1 MPPLL
6 ENRYPTAIAG
16 SAAVLLPGR
25 LRTEGTALRR
35 LVSKAASATAKRSDL
50 SLAGDKR
57 MRRKRIGPARF
68 ELATS
73 CTPSKRATRLRHG
86 PFDVIGQKG

>member
-1 MPPLL
+1 MPPLF
-6 ENRYPTAIAG
+6 ENRYSTAIAG
-16 SAAVLLPGR
+16 SVPILLPGR
-25 LRTEGTALRR
+25 FQTEGISLRR
-35 LVSKAASATAKRSDL
+35 LVSKTASATAKRSDL
-50 SLAGDKR
+50 SLSGDRR

-86 PFDVIGQKG
+86 PFDVIEQKG